1 MDVSFE
7 YFLGSGN
14 VCGHLLKKPT
24 FILSMSLSFLADP
37 KKYTIY
43 EKEAIIRRYTAE
55 LVKKNFIGPALVSL
69 MEVQVACS

>member
-24 FILSMSLSFLADP
+24 FILSMSLSLVPFL
-37 KKYTIY
+37 TG
-43 EKEAIIRRYTAE
+43 R
-55 LVKKNFIGPALVSL
+55 SQ
-69 MEVQVACS
+69 EVHNL